1 MIFDTIA
8 DFNAEKMEKDFKI
21 LKDKENILKYKEIYQ
36 ENLELGEYKLNK
48 EENERNAKRNMVK
61 EMSKEISTSTMISEV
76 SKNLLSIYGASP
88 EIRSLVLKTREEE
101 VNIKNKKKLET
112 REVLVLDDIVS
123 DKKIDLLFLRR
134 ETTKNIDQIVKYW
147 EKQMNEN
154 ETFTLDYDN
163 REKMRNAVNFTKDR
177 EFYAF
182 GTTTLFQSTYGT
194 ITKTKDGK
202 YDVNIKILFQYKDK
216 FDDVKNIN
224 PLSNAKQDRK
234 KEFKGGKGFY
244 FETEVKEIEINKK
257 VSNLNE
263 ISFFGITSE
272 IKKANS
278 KGNTYENS
286 KK

>member
-1 MIFDTIA
+1 
-8 DFNAEKMEKDFKI
+8 
-21 LKDKENILKYKEIYQ
+21 
-36 ENLELGEYKLNK
+36 
-48 EENERNAKRNMVK
+48 
-61 EMSKEISTSTMISEV
+61 
-76 SKNLLSIYGASP
+76 
-88 EIRSLVLKTREEE
+88 
-101 VNIKNKKKLET
+101 
-112 REVLVLDDIVS
+112 
-123 DKKIDLLFLRR
+123 
-134 ETTKNIDQIVKYW
+134 
-147 EKQMNEN
+147 
-154 ETFTLDYDN
+154 
-163 REKMRNAVNFTKDR
+163 MRNTVDFTKDR

-182 GTTTLFQSTYGT
+182 GATTLFQSTYGT